1 MRVPQLAG
9 HKGSLMWVQRLVARR
24 PDLAEAPLRAAGALA
39 PGARLDW
46 VSPREADDRAEYR
59 DASFLDVLGR
69 SDLTPRLRAF
79 WPARGPQWDA
89 LARADDGT
97 VVLVEAKAHAA
108 ELASS
113 CAATSPAREQIAAAL
128 ARTRAAL
135 GAAPGADWLT
145 GYYQF
150 ANRLAHLHF
159 LRAECGVPAYLLNL
173 YFVGDHAVG
182 GPETAADWATP
193 LAAARAHLGLAPDLE
208 VPGLVTAFV
217 HVGELA

>member
-1 MRVPQLAG
+1 MRVPQPVG
-9 HKGSLMWVQRLVARR
+9 DKGSLMWVQRLVARR

-39 PGARLDW
+39 PGVRLRW
-46 VSPREADDRAEYR
+46 VSPREDDEHAEYR
-59 DASFLDVLGR
+59 DVSFLEALGLA
-69 SDLTPRLRAF
+69 DLAPRLRAF

-128 ARTRAAL
+128 ERTRAAL
-135 GAAPGADWLT
+135 GAAPGGDWLKE
-145 GYYQF
+145 YYQS

-159 LRAECGVPAYLLNL
+159 LRAECGVPAWLLNV
-173 YFVGDHAVG
+173 YFVGDRDVR
-182 GPETAADWATP
+182 GPETAADWVAP
-193 LAAARAHLGLAPDLE
+193 LAAARAHLGLAPDAE
-208 VPGLVTAFV
+208 VPGLVSAFV
-217 HVGELA
+217 SVGDLA